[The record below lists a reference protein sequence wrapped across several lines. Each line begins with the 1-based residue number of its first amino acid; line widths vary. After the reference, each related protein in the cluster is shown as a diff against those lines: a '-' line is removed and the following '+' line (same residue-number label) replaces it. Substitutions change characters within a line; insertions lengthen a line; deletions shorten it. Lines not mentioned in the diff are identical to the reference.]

1 MSDSDQI
8 TIETPEH
15 VQFSYEL
22 AGLGSRGL
30 ASFVDH
36 LLFGTGIVI
45 LAVGLALIGSA
56 VDLPDFG
63 TIAFALIG
71 SVFLF
76 YIVYF
81 ILAEGITGGRSPGK
95 RLVGIRV
102 IRDDGTAAAALDIIV
117 RNVLR
122 LVDMLP
128 VLYTTGLVSILVHR
142 RSKRVGDMAAR
153 TIVVKERLLELS
165 DIAPAAGSA
174 AQPLPPSPLHS
185 IARLGVRR
193 VSAEEAR
200 TIQRYLERR
209 YELEPPRAAEIA
221 ARLLESLVHR
231 FPAEHQAAIQAN
243 PDAFLQAL
251 AEVYTA
257 DVGRF

>member
-1 MSDSDQI
+1 MGDDQV

-36 LLFGTGIVI
+36 LLFGTGFVV
-45 LAVGLALIGSA
+45 LTVALALLGTA
-56 VDLPDFG
+56 LDLPDVTWIG
-63 TIAFALIG
+63 WALG
-71 SVFLF
+71 ASFVLF
-76 YIVYF
+76 YVLYF
-81 ILAEGITGGRSPGK
+81 ILAEGLTGGRSPGK

-102 IRDDGTAAAALDIIV
+102 IRDDGTAATALDMVV
-117 RNVLR
+117 RNALR

-128 VLYTTGLVSILVHR
+128 AFYSVGLIAMLVHR

-165 DIAPAAGSA
+165 DIAPTGSSSGE
-174 AQPLPPSPLHS
+174 PLPPSPLHS

-193 VSAEEAR
+193 VTAEEVR

-209 YELEPPRAAEIA
+209 HELEAPRAAEIA
-221 ARLLESLVHR
+221 GRLFQSLAPR
-231 FPAEHQAAIQAN
+231 FPAEHQQAIQGD
-243 PDAFLQAL
+243 PEGFLQAL
-251 AEVYTA
+251 AEVYMA
-257 DVGRF
+257 EIGRF